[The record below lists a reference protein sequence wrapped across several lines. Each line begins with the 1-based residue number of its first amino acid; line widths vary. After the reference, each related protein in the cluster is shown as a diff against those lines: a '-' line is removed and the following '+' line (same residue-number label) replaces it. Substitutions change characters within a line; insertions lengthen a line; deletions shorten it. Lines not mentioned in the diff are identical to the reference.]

1 MIQNNKIDIDKI
13 FEDLNFLK
21 LKQISRMFLELPDSI
36 LEKFSEKYSSVLIY
50 LLNILDHHTS
60 SQLINKL
67 TKNSIFYLIEEEIRL
82 LLLGEFRSEGESF
95 EELTTISFLLDELDY
110 IQNPNSSKKIITEEI
125 KNSIETLWKRKK
137 RREFLIKFNYLYN
150 FQKDQFYE
158 LLELIMKKKPIVIP
172 ILMIYTSD
180 TVKQILLEFTI
191 KNNPELLQLIPSDL
205 FELKFY
211 MYLKNDIQKVF
222 DYLPEKIVKKLEYL
236 EIVKRLG
243 EGLDTIISNLNK
255 TPLPVKIK
263 REKILNEIYEV
274 LLPETQEIQELIIID
289 LLNKK
294 YITPQESEL
303 LQLVLKNNSKTFS
316 LY

>member
-1 MIQNNKIDIDKI
+1 MIQNNKIHIDKI

-21 LKQISRMFLELPDSI
+21 LKQTSRMFLELPDSI

-110 IQNPNSSKKIITEEI
+110 IQNPNTSKKIITEEI

>member
-21 LKQISRMFLELPDSI
+21 LKQTSRMFLELPDSI

-110 IQNPNSSKKIITEEI
+110 IQNPNTSKKIITEEI

-303 LQLVLKNNSKTFS
+303 LQLVLKNKQ
-316 LY
+316 

>member
-21 LKQISRMFLELPDSI
+21 LKQTSRMFLELPDSI

-110 IQNPNSSKKIITEEI
+110 IQNPNTSKKIITEEI